1 MLSLKRLPEILDRL
15 EQDIHVVA
23 YNLGVEVERL
33 TAQQATD
40 QAELATLRAE
50 VARLRLRLI
59 KLELKP
65 AEPSQA
71 VAATVK
77 RRRPP
82 GS

>member
-1 MLSLKRLPEILDRL
+1 MLSIKRVPEILDNL
-15 EQDIHVVA
+15 ERDIHVIA
-23 YNLGVEVERL
+23 YQLGTELERL
-33 TAQQATD
+33 TEQAAKD
-40 QAELATLRAE
+40 QAELVALRAE
-50 VARLRLRLI
+50 VARLRLRLME
-59 KLELKP
+59 LELKP